1 MKTIIK
7 VKRLTDS
14 ARLPI
19 RGHNGDDWGLDLFVD
34 TFSYIRD
41 PNTGCSIIQQVSSGL
56 AVEIESDPPIYGYDL
71 RARSSVYKMKLMPC
85 NGIGTI
91 DINYR
96 GSLNM
101 NFYCMTQE
109 PTFYGKGDRFA
120 QLVLPATINPHDIE
134 VVEVLELSD
143 TTRGSGGFG
152 STGK

>member
-7 VKRLTDS
+7 VKRLTES
-14 ARLPI
+14 ARLPF
-19 RGHNGDDWGLDLFVD
+19 RGHEDDWGLDLFVD

-41 PNTGCSIIQQVSSGL
+41 PNTGCSIIQQVSSNL

-71 RARSSVYKMKLMPC
+71 RARSSIYKMKLLPC

-96 GSLNM
+96 GPLNM
-101 NFYCMTQE
+101 NFYCMTQDAA
-109 PTFYGKGDRFA
+109 FYGKGDRFA
-120 QLVLPATINPHDIE
+120 QLVLPAHINPRDIE

-152 STGK
+152 STGLQ